1 MFATILVTLK
11 VPRVSKKSNSFYMSC
26 ILRFILRTTK
36 IKRHRHM
43 NISNNDL
50 KMSSLQLKTI
60 VPIPIPSLLLHF
72 PSLVTWGEWKEYIRH
87 SKKNICIQNETLG
100 GGLGGGWSH
109 SFINVDNII
118 PVVSV
123 IVQYDAYCFRSTI
136 LSSLISTTSVYTL
149 QSINI

>member
-1 MFATILVTLK
+1 
-11 VPRVSKKSNSFYMSC
+11 MSC
-26 ILRFILRTTK
+26 ILRFILRTTT

-43 NISNNDL
+43 NISKNDL
-50 KMSSLQLKTI
+50 KMSSLQLKAI

-87 SKKNICIQNETLG
+87 IKKNICIQNETLG
-100 GGLGGGWSH
+100 GGLGGGVESY
-109 SFINVDNII
+109 SFINVDNLI